1 MPFAGTGFSTGSV
14 PRMQKMQTRVLTA
27 LLAASLGWGMAG
39 VGTRFVFTEGV
50 TTFTVIV
57 VRILTATAVV
67 LLVWLGKGGGTT
79 RSAWRDGVI
88 IGVLRIGLAPM
99 LFISSLQYVSAGV
112 EGIFITIIPAS
123 TAALA
128 AVVLHERL
136 GRNQVFGL
144 AIGLV
149 GSFLIVAFGDSGIGG
164 DAGDVRIGAMFALGG
179 VAAGAASGV
188 LSRKYAPRHPTTE
201 LAMPMFVAGAVV
213 AVVAGL
219 VFQDIELAGVTKT
232 SWVALIA
239 LGVGS
244 TFLPFFATLFAS
256 RHTSAAR
263 VALTGYVAP
272 VVGVVA
278 GVVLL
283 GEVLTIP
290 ILIGAAFAL
299 VGVAVAGRRSDSH
312 STVAT

>member
-1 MPFAGTGFSTGSV
+1 
-14 PRMQKMQTRVLTA
+14 MQSRVLTA

-39 VGTRFVFTEGV
+39 VGTRFVFAEGV

-57 VRILTATAVV
+57 VRILTATAAAV
-67 LLVWLGKGGGTT
+67 LIWLGKGGGIT
-79 RSAWRDGVI
+79 RSAWRDGAI

-136 GRNQVFGL
+136 GRNQILGL

-149 GSFLIVAFGDSGIGG
+149 GSILIVAFGDSGIGG
-164 DAGDVRIGAMFALGG
+164 DGGNVRIGAMFALGG
-179 VAAGAASGV
+179 VTAGAISGV
-188 LSRKYAPRHPTTE
+188 LSRKYAPRHRTTE
-201 LAMPMFVAGAVV
+201 LATPMFISG
-213 AVVAGL
+213 
-219 VFQDIELAGVTKT
+219 
-232 SWVALIA
+232 SWVVLIA

-263 VALTGYVAP
+263 VALTGYLAP

-283 GEVLTIP
+283 GEVLTMP
-290 ILIGAAFAL
+290 IIIGAVFAL
-299 VGVAVAGRRSDSH
+299 VHPRRRSHRLSASSSPRRCRGPRGAPRRRFGH
-312 STVAT
+312 RLPRS

>member
-1 MPFAGTGFSTGSV
+1 MHA
-14 PRMQKMQTRVLTA
+14 RVLTA

-39 VGTRFVFTEGV
+39 VGTRFVFADGV

-57 VRILTATAVV
+57 IRILTATAVV
-67 LLVWLGKGGGTT
+67 LLIWLGKGGGIT
-79 RSAWRDGVI
+79 RSAWRDGAI

-128 AVVLHERL
+128 AVTLHERL
-136 GRNQVFGL
+136 GRNQILGL

-164 DAGDVRIGAMFALGG
+164 DGGNVRIGAMFALGG
-179 VAAGAASGV
+179 VAAGATSGV
-188 LSRKYAPRHPTTE
+188 LSRKYAPRHRTTE
-201 LAMPMFVAGAVV
+201 LATPMFISGAVV
-213 AVVAGL
+213 ALVVGL
-219 VFQDIELAGVTKT
+219 VLQDIDLSGVTTT
-232 SWVALIA
+232 SWVVLIA

-263 VALTGYVAP
+263 VALTGYLAP

-283 GEVLTIP
+283 GEVLTVP

-299 VGVAVAGRRSDSH
+299 VGVAVAGQTRGRH
-312 STVAT
+312 RTAVA

>member
-1 MPFAGTGFSTGSV
+1 
-14 PRMQKMQTRVLTA
+14 MQSRVLTA

-39 VGTRFVFTEGV
+39 VGTRFVFAQDV

-57 VRILTATAVV
+57 VRILTATVAVFF
-67 LLVWLGKGGGTT
+67 VWLGKRGGIT
-79 RSAWRDGVI
+79 RAAWRDGAI

-136 GRNQVFGL
+136 GRNQILGL

-149 GSFLIVAFGDSGIGG
+149 GSILIVAVGDSGIGG
-164 DAGDVRIGAMFALGG
+164 DGGNVRIGAMFALGG
-179 VAAGAASGV
+179 VVAGASSGV
-188 LSRKYAPRHPTTE
+188 LSRKYAPRHRTTE
-201 LAMPMFVAGAVV
+201 LAVPMFVSGAVI
-213 AVVAGL
+213 AMAAGL
-219 VFQDIELAGVTKT
+219 IFQDVDLVGVDST
-232 SWVALIA
+232 SWVVLIA

-278 GVVLL
+278 GVILL
-283 GEVLTIP
+283 DEVLTVP
-290 ILIGAAFAL
+290 IMIGAAFAL
-299 VGVAVAGRRSDSH
+299 VGVAVAGRARQPARS
-312 STVAT
+312 ATA

>member
-1 MPFAGTGFSTGSV
+1 
-14 PRMQKMQTRVLTA
+14 MQSRVLTA

-39 VGTRFVFTEGV
+39 VGTRFVFSEGA

-57 VRILTATAVV
+57 VRILTATAAV
-67 LLVWLGKGGGTT
+67 LLVWLGKGGGIT
-79 RSAWRDGVI
+79 RSAWRDGAI

-99 LFISSLQYVSAGV
+99 LFISSLQYISAGV

-136 GRNQVFGL
+136 GRNQIVGL

-149 GSFLIVAFGDSGIGG
+149 GSLLIVAVGDSGISGDGG
-164 DAGDVRIGAMFALGG
+164 NVRVGAMFALAG
-179 VAAGAASGV
+179 VVAGASSGV
-188 LSRKYAPRHPTTE
+188 LSRKYAPKHRTTE
-201 LAMPMFVAGAVV
+201 LAIPMFLSGAVV
-213 AVVAGL
+213 AVTAGL
-219 VFQDIELAGVTKT
+219 VLQDIDLAGVNST
-232 SWVALIA
+232 SWIALIA

-263 VALTGYVAP
+263 VALTGYLAP
-272 VVGVVA
+272 VVGVTA
-278 GVVLL
+278 GVILL
-283 GEVLTIP
+283 DEVLTVP
-290 ILIGAAFAL
+290 IGIGAALAL
-299 VGVAVAGRRSDSH
+299 VGVAVAGKARQPH
-312 STVAT
+312 SAASV

>member
-1 MPFAGTGFSTGSV
+1 
-14 PRMQKMQTRVLTA
+14 MQSRVLTA

-39 VGTRFVFTEGV
+39 VGTRFVFAEGV

-57 VRILTATAVV
+57 VRILTATAAV
-67 LLVWLGKGGGTT
+67 LLVWLGKRGGVT
-79 RSAWRDGVI
+79 RAAWRDGAI
-88 IGVLRIGLAPM
+88 IGVLRIGFAPM

-136 GRNQVFGL
+136 GRNQIIGL

-164 DAGDVRIGAMFALGG
+164 DEGNVRIGAMFALGG
-179 VAAGAASGV
+179 VVAGATSGV
-188 LSRKYAPRHPTTE
+188 LSRKYAPRHRTTE
-201 LAMPMFVAGAVV
+201 LAVPMFISGAVV

-219 VFQDIELAGVTKT
+219 ILQDIDLAGVNST
-232 SWVALIA
+232 SWIALIA

-263 VALTGYVAP
+263 VALTGYLAP

-278 GVVLL
+278 GVILL
-283 GEVLTIP
+283 DEVLTVP
-290 ILIGAAFAL
+290 IIIGAVLAL
-299 VGVAVAGRRSDSH
+299 VGVSVAGRTRRPDR
-312 STVAT
+312 TAAV

>member
-1 MPFAGTGFSTGSV
+1 MH
-14 PRMQKMQTRVLTA
+14 TRVLTA

-39 VGTRFVFTEGV
+39 VGTRFVFAEGV

-57 VRILTATAVV
+57 VRILTATAAV
-67 LLVWLGKGGGTT
+67 LLGWLVKGGGIT
-79 RSAWRDGVI
+79 RSAWRDGAV

-136 GRNQVFGL
+136 GKNQIVGL

-164 DAGDVRIGAMFALGG
+164 DGGNVRIGAMFALGG
-179 VAAGAASGV
+179 VVAGASSGV
-188 LSRKYAPRHPTTE
+188 LSRKYAPRHRTTE
-201 LAMPMFVAGAVV
+201 LAIPMFISGAVV
-213 AVVAGL
+213 AVIAGL
-219 VFQDIELAGVTKT
+219 VLQDIDLAGVNTT
-232 SWVALIA
+232 SWITLVA

-263 VALTGYVAP
+263 VALTGYLAP

-278 GVVLL
+278 GVILL
-283 GEVLTIP
+283 DEVLTVP
-290 ILIGAAFAL
+290 IIVGAVLAL
-299 VGVAVAGRRSDSH
+299 VGVAVAGRARRRDR
-312 STVAT
+312 VAAA

>member
-1 MPFAGTGFSTGSV
+1 
-14 PRMQKMQTRVLTA
+14 MQTRVLTA
-27 LLAASLGWGMAG
+27 LLAASVGWGMAG
-39 VGTRFVFTEGV
+39 VGTRYLFSEGV

-57 VRILTATAVV
+57 VRILTATVAVM
-67 LLVWLGKGGGTT
+67 LVWLGNRGGIT
-79 RSAWRDGVI
+79 RSAWRDGAI
-88 IGVLRIGLAPM
+88 IGVLRIGVAPM

-128 AVVLHERL
+128 ALVLHERL
-136 GRNQVFGL
+136 GRNQIIGL

-149 GSFLIVAFGDSGIGG
+149 GSLLIVAVGDSGIGG
-164 DAGDVRIGAMFALGG
+164 DGGNVRIGAMFALGG
-179 VAAGAASGV
+179 VVAGATSGV
-188 LSRKYAPRHPTTE
+188 LSRKYAPRHRTTE
-201 LAMPMFVAGAVV
+201 LAIPMFIAGAVV
-213 AVVAGL
+213 AVVTGL
-219 VFQDIELAGVTKT
+219 IVQDIDLSGVDAT
-232 SWVALIA
+232 SWVVLIA

-263 VALTGYVAP
+263 VALTGYLAP

-283 GEVLTIP
+283 DEVLTVP
-290 ILIGAAFAL
+290 IIIGAVFAL
-299 VGVAVAGRRSDSH
+299 VGVAVAGRSRSH
-312 STVAT
+312 STAAA

>member
-1 MPFAGTGFSTGSV
+1 
-14 PRMQKMQTRVLTA
+14 MQSRVLTA

-39 VGTRFVFTEGV
+39 VGTRFVFAEGV

-57 VRILTATAVV
+57 VRILTATVAV
-67 LLVWLGKGGGTT
+67 LLVWLGKRGGVT
-79 RSAWRDGVI
+79 RTAWRDGAI
-88 IGVLRIGLAPM
+88 IGVLRIGIAPM

-136 GRNQVFGL
+136 GRNQIIGL

-164 DAGDVRIGAMFALGG
+164 DEGNVRLGAMFALGG
-179 VAAGAASGV
+179 VVAGATSGV
-188 LSRKYAPRHPTTE
+188 LSRKYAPRHRTTE
-201 LAMPMFVAGAVV
+201 LAVPMFISGAVV

-219 VFQDIELAGVTKT
+219 ILQDIDLAGVNST
-232 SWVALIA
+232 SWIALIA

-263 VALTGYVAP
+263 VALTGYLAP

-278 GVVLL
+278 GVILL
-283 GEVLTIP
+283 DEVLTVP
-290 ILIGAAFAL
+290 IIIGAVLAL
-299 VGVAVAGRRSDSH
+299 VGVSVAGRTRRPDR
-312 STVAT
+312 TAAV

>member
-1 MPFAGTGFSTGSV
+1 
-14 PRMQKMQTRVLTA
+14 MQSRVLSA

-39 VGTRFVFTEGV
+39 VGTRFVFAEGV

-57 VRILTATAVV
+57 VRVLTATAAV
-67 LLVWLGKGGGTT
+67 LVVWLGKREGIA
-79 RSAWRDGVI
+79 RSAWRDGAI

-99 LFISSLQYVSAGV
+99 LFISSLQYISAGV

-128 AVVLHERL
+128 AIVLHERL
-136 GRNQVFGL
+136 GRNQIVGL

-149 GSFLIVAFGDSGIGG
+149 GSILIVAFGDSGISGDGG
-164 DAGDVRIGAMFALGG
+164 NVRTGAMFALGG
-179 VAAGAASGV
+179 VVAGALSGV
-188 LSRKYAPRHPTTE
+188 LSRKYAPRHRTTE
-201 LAMPMFVAGAVV
+201 LATPMFLSGAVV
-213 AVVAGL
+213 VVIAGL
-219 VFQDIELAGVTKT
+219 ILQDIDLAGVNST
-232 SWVALIA
+232 SWVVLIA

-256 RHTSAAR
+256 RHTTAAR
-263 VALTGYVAP
+263 VALTGYLAP

-283 GEVLTIP
+283 GEVLTVP
-290 ILIGAAFAL
+290 IIIGAIFAL
-299 VGVAVAGRRSDSH
+299 VGVAVAGRTPRSR
-312 STVAT
+312 VAEVS

>member
-1 MPFAGTGFSTGSV
+1 
-14 PRMQKMQTRVLTA
+14 MQSRVLTA

-39 VGTRFVFTEGV
+39 VGTRFVFAEGV

-57 VRILTATAVV
+57 IRILTATAVV
-67 LLVWLGKGGGTT
+67 LLIWLGKRGDVT
-79 RSAWRDGVI
+79 RAAWRDGAI

-136 GRNQVFGL
+136 GRNQMIGL
-144 AIGLV
+144 AIGLI

-164 DAGDVRIGAMFALGG
+164 DDGNVRLGAMFALGG
-179 VAAGAASGV
+179 VVAGATSGV
-188 LSRKYAPRHPTTE
+188 LSRKYAPRHRTTE
-201 LAMPMFVAGAVV
+201 LAVPMFISGAVV
-213 AVVAGL
+213 AVAAGL
-219 VFQDIELAGVTKT
+219 VLQDIDLAGVNST
-232 SWVALIA
+232 SWVTLIA

-263 VALTGYVAP
+263 VALTGYLAP

-278 GVVLL
+278 GVILL
-283 GEVLTIP
+283 DEVLTVP
-290 ILIGAAFAL
+290 IMIGAALAL
-299 VGVAVAGRRSDSH
+299 VGVAVAGRARHPDR
-312 STVAT
+312 AAAAA

>member
-1 MPFAGTGFSTGSV
+1 
-14 PRMQKMQTRVLTA
+14 MQSRVLTA

-39 VGTRFVFTEGV
+39 VGTRFVFAQDV

-57 VRILTATAVV
+57 VRILTATVAVFF
-67 LLVWLGKGGGTT
+67 VWVGKRDGIT
-79 RSAWRDGVI
+79 RAAWRDGAI
-88 IGVLRIGLAPM
+88 IGVLRIGLAPI

-136 GRNQVFGL
+136 SRNQIAGL

-164 DAGDVRIGAMFALGG
+164 DGGNVRVGAMFALGG
-179 VAAGAASGV
+179 VVAGATSGV
-188 LSRKYAPRHPTTE
+188 LSRKYAPQHRTTE
-201 LAMPMFVAGAVV
+201 LAIPMFLSGAVMAV
-213 AVVAGL
+213 AAGM
-219 VFQDIELAGVTKT
+219 VFQDIDLDGVTGT
-232 SWVALIA
+232 SWVVLIA

-263 VALTGYVAP
+263 VALTGYLAP

-278 GVVLL
+278 GVILL
-283 GEVLTIP
+283 DEVLTVP
-290 ILIGAAFAL
+290 IMIGAALAL
-299 VGVAVAGRRSDSH
+299 VGVAVAGRARQPARS
-312 STVAT
+312 ATA